1 MCRAQVTT
9 LPGRH
14 ASASLT
20 VLSPVA
26 TPSWPA
32 PRRLEMKSPEREP
45 PEIPLNPSRHFEI
58 MREGQ
63 P

>member
-1 MCRAQVTT
+1 
-9 LPGRH
+9 
-14 ASASLT
+14 
-20 VLSPVA
+20 
-26 TPSWPA
+26 
-32 PRRLEMKSPEREP
+32 MKSPEREP